1 MGPGCPRWEA
11 FLLEG
16 RPGEPASGR
25 CLAGQ
30 EDTARSSCLCCPW
43 EVDRS
48 ARHIPRARC
57 PWAPGSGLGMAPAL
71 CQPAAPMFSENL
83 WLVLFSSVG
92 LTVYASWFGAGGE
105 RGPGSGLWGAV
116 FFAPFS
122 AVIPELGFLD
132 SSQWLSLSPG
142 LSFDGFLPGLAA
154 LLGHFVRMSFSRNR
168 ISPSPWLPS
177 AWMGGLVFSPGPGVW
192 PVVATC

>member
-1 MGPGCPRWEA
+1 MSTVESCPTGVRGSPRTPHVSLRRADASRGAGVSSLGGFPAGGTVWGTGLRPLPGRTGGHCREP
-11 FLLEG
+11 LL
-16 RPGEPASGR
+16 
-25 CLAGQ
+25 
-30 EDTARSSCLCCPW
+30 PW

-57 PWAPGSGLGMAPAL
+57 PWAPGSGLGLAPAL

-105 RGPGSGLWGAV
+105 RGPGNGLWGAV

-122 AVIPELGFLD
+122 A
-132 SSQWLSLSPG
+132 
-142 LSFDGFLPGLAA
+142 LSFLSSDFLIP
-154 LLGHFVRMSFSRNR
+154 
-168 ISPSPWLPS
+168 PS
-177 AWMGGLVFSPGPGVW
+177 G
-192 PVVATC
+192 CR